1 MEKLNKS
8 KNGEEEPAVKQ
19 NGETDWSN
27 MTTAVPFASEQS
39 AVLTTFPEMVAE
51 IASTDL
57 TVYERLNASNDKV
70 AKEEFLANPSLVHPN
85 NEYGYLDPVEVAK
98 NLATLDEIDKQITQ
112 SSFSE
117 QQRRL
122 LATLS
127 DDCRRKNDFLAANI
141 EYNAATTPEKKAE
154 AAAHHHN
161 ANEALYGKPDEAT
174 FYSLLKEKLTQ
185 VDVGSLSPEDQAKY
199 EGLLGKIGPLKDI
212 KAERFRPKPE
222 TVSHF
227 AELVKE
233 FFGGFLKHLPEDQKE
248 FTGEDMAKITNEILS
263 EEFSDVPSAETSS
276 YHAVVSPDTSNASA
290 NHEKRQIIF
299 SDSKTYSKSQAAGI
313 LVHELGTHVMRAI
326 PYIEQDITAFS
337 TGFPDNETF
346 DEGVAKCVEQAIQG
360 KYVDSGVDHYI
371 NIGLATFM
379 HKNFREVYEAQS
391 TLNDLLGK
399 SNKTLL
405 NGVQR
410 CFRGTGELPNN
421 KDLAYYNGANQV
433 WKYIEEHIDDPE
445 LFDHLFLV
453 GKLDITNPEQEHLS
467 YEKRT
472 GGI

>member
-1 MEKLNKS
+1 MEKLDNS
-8 KNGEEEPAVKQ
+8 KGGESGSAANQ
-19 NGETDWSN
+19 NSETDWSN
-27 MTTAVPFASEQS
+27 MATAVPFASEQTE
-39 AVLTTFPEMVAE
+39 VLTTFPEVAAR

-57 TVYERLNASNDKV
+57 TVYERLNASNDKA

-85 NEYGYLDPVEVAK
+85 NEYGYIDPAEITK
-98 NLATLDEIDKQITQ
+98 NLSALDEIDRQITQ

-122 LATLS
+122 LASLS
-127 DDCRRKNDFLAANI
+127 DDCRRKNDFLAATL
-141 EYNAATTPEKKAE
+141 EYNTATTPETKAE
-154 AAAHHHN
+154 AARHHQE
-161 ANEALYGKPDEAT
+161 ANEALYGKIDEAT
-174 FYSLLKEKLTQ
+174 FYSLLKDKFSSIDVDSLSSEDKVKYEKLL
-185 VDVGSLSPEDQAKY
+185 DE
-199 EGLLGKIGPLKDI
+199 IGPLKEMEV
-212 KAERFRPKPE
+212 ERFRPKPE
-222 TVSHF
+222 TVHRF
-227 AELVKE
+227 AELVNE
-233 FFGGFLKHLPEDQKE
+233 FFGGFLKHLPEGQE
-248 FTGEDMAKITNEILS
+248 TFTGEDMAKIANEILS
-263 EEFSDVPSAETSS
+263 EEFSDEPDIEASGYRAI
-276 YHAVVSPDTSNASA
+276 VSPDVSNASA

-299 SDSKTYSKSQAAGI
+299 SDSKTYSRSQAASI
-313 LVHELGTHVMRAI
+313 LIHELGTHAMRAI
-326 PYIEQDITAFS
+326 PYLNQDIAAFS

-379 HKNFREVYEAQS
+379 HKNFREVYEIQS
-391 TLNDLLGK
+391 TLNDLLGR

-421 KDLAYYNGANQV
+421 KDLAYYNGANHV

-453 GKLDITNPEQEHLS
+453 GKLDITNPEQERLS
-467 YEKRT
+467 YEKRV
-472 GGI
+472 GRI